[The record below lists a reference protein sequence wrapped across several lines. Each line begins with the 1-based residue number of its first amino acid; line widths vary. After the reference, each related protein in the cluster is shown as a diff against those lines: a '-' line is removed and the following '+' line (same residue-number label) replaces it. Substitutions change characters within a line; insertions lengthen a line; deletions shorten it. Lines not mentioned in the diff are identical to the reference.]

1 MSRTLTARWL
11 LLNAT
16 SAWLRDNDKTSDAA
30 VLESYK
36 GRMMDRFFR
45 RCWRIFRQLSV
56 VAIVAS
62 SFLASFVHAA
72 EMEALTEKLPRAYLG
87 EFSWDGDK
95 AVQNVVVT
103 FESVRALN
111 DKNVEAIGCGAYEIN
126 RQVTKI
132 RVRMFVKLSDLQI
145 EILELSPEGSP
156 SFETDG
162 SHRGHLSEDLQR
174 IDAQWTTRASGQR
187 GQLHLHAASSAV
199 CGPAAAL

>member
-1 MSRTLTARWL
+1 MSRALTARRL

-16 SAWLRDNDKTSDAA
+16 LAGLGFATKRQDEYD
-30 VLESYK
+30 
-36 GRMMDRFFR
+36 GRMMDKFFKGS
-45 RCWRIFRQLSV
+45 WRISSV
-56 VAIVAS
+56 VVIAAS
-62 SFLASFVHAA
+62 LFLASFVHASFVHAA

-95 AVQNVVVT
+95 NVQNVVVT

-111 DKNVEAIGCGAYEIN
+111 DKNADAIGCGAYEVN

-132 RVRMFVKLSDLQI
+132 RVRMFVRLSDLQM
-145 EILELSPEGSP
+145 ELLELSPEGSP

-162 SHRGHLSEDLQR
+162 SHRGYLSKDLQR

-187 GQLHLHAASSAV
+187 GQLHLRAASSAV
-199 CGPAAAL
+199 CGPAASL